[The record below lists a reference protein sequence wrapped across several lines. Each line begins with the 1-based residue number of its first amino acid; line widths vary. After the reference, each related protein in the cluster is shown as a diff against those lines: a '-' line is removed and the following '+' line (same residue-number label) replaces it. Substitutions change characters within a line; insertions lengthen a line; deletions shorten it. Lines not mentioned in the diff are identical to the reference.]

1 MNEKM
6 DNFNKDM
13 ESIKNMKESN
23 EYFRIKIYT
32 VSKSWNLL
40 DGLNSRLNTVEGKIS
55 ELKEKS
61 VKIYVNWSID
71 FL

>member
-32 VSKSWNLL
+32 VSKS
-40 DGLNSRLNTVEGKIS
+40 
-55 ELKEKS
+55 
-61 VKIYVNWSID
+61 
-71 FL
+71 